1 MSMLASA
8 FLDVL
13 CCPSCRGGVTQPDP
27 ASLRCTECGETYVVR
42 DGIPRFVP
50 AANYAANFGL
60 QWNLFRQTQ
69 LDSFSGQPISR
80 RRFLHYTGWT
90 ESDLRGALVLDVGC
104 GAGRFTEVA
113 LSLGARVVALDY
125 SSAVDACRLNHQG
138 AEGLS
143 IVQGDIYHLPL
154 KDGVF
159 DRVYCLG
166 VLQHTPDVE
175 RAFHALPPLLK
186 DGGALAVDIY
196 PKLWTDVLWPKYW
209 LRHVTRHIK
218 TETLFSVVRAGVRWL
233 WPVSVAVG
241 RVPLVGRK
249 LRYLIPIVNY
259 EGVYQLSPAQ
269 LKDWAVLDTF
279 DMFGPA
285 FDQPQSA
292 ETLEAW
298 MRRSELKDIE
308 VFRSGFL
315 VGRGRKAGTAQ
326 K

>member
-1 MSMLASA
+1 MLDTS
-8 FLDVL
+8 FLELL
-13 CCPSCRGGVTQPDP
+13 CCPSCRGELTQPDES
-27 ASLRCTECGETYVVR
+27 SLRCTDCGEAYVVR

-50 AANYAANFGL
+50 AENYASNFGL
-60 QWNLFRQTQ
+60 QWNLFRRTQ
-69 LDSFSGQPISR
+69 LDSFSGHPISR
-80 RRFLHYTGWT
+80 QRFLNYTGWT
-90 ESDLRGALVLDVGC
+90 EQDMRGALVLDVGC

-143 IVQGDIYHLPL
+143 ILQADIYRLPL
-154 KDGVF
+154 KVGVF

-175 RAFHALPPLLK
+175 HAFRALPPVLK
-186 DGGALAVDIY
+186 EGGALAVDLY

-209 LRHVTRHIK
+209 LRPFTTRMSA
-218 TETLFSVVRAGVRWL
+218 ETLFETVRTGVRWF
-233 WPVSVAVG
+233 WPLSLAVG
-241 RVPLVGRK
+241 RVPVVGRK
-249 LRYLIPIVNY
+249 IRYLIPIVNY
-259 EGVYQLSPAQ
+259 EGVYPLSPEQ

-279 DMFGPA
+279 DMLGPA

-292 ETLEAW
+292 ETLEQW
-298 MRRSELKDIE
+298 MRTSGLEDVE
-308 VFRSGFL
+308 VFRSGFI
-315 VGRGRKAGTAQ
+315 VGRGRKAKATGQ

>member
-1 MSMLASA
+1 MLDGS
-8 FLDVL
+8 FLDLL
-13 CCPSCRGGVTQPDP
+13 CCPACRGELVQPDDS
-27 ASLRCTECGETYVVR
+27 SLRCTGCGEGYVVR

-50 AANYAANFGL
+50 AENYASNFGL
-60 QWNLFRQTQ
+60 QWNLFRRTQ

-80 RRFLHYTGWT
+80 QRFLGYTGWT
-90 ESDLRGALVLDVGC
+90 EEDLRGALVLDVGC
-104 GAGRFTEVA
+104 GAGRFTEIA

-138 AEGLS
+138 AERLS
-143 IVQGDIYHLPL
+143 IVQADIYRLPL
-154 KDGVF
+154 KEGVF

-175 RAFHALPPLLK
+175 RAFRALPPALK

-209 LRHVTRHIK
+209 LRHATRHMDPAK
-218 TETLFSVVRAGVRWL
+218 LFASVRAGVRWL
-233 WPVSVAVG
+233 WPVSVALG

-249 LRYLIPIVNY
+249 LRHLVPIVNY
-259 EGVYQLSPAQ
+259 EGVYPLSPQQ

-285 FDQPQSA
+285 FDQPQTA
-292 ETLEAW
+292 EALEGW
-298 MRRSELKDIE
+298 MRSSGLEDIE

-315 VGRGRKAGTAQ
+315 VGRARKKSAQ
-326 K
+326 RQK